1 MVYLV
6 IYTYICIYVH
16 ICSYTC
22 KCADVDIYVYL
33 HIPTLVALLGLS
45 DNQCNYIRPASIA
58 AYVLLSRVRY
68 FCILS

>member
-1 MVYLV
+1 M
-6 IYTYICIYVH
+6 CIYVH
-16 ICSYTC
+16 IHVNAQTW
-22 KCADVDIYVYL
+22 IFYVYL